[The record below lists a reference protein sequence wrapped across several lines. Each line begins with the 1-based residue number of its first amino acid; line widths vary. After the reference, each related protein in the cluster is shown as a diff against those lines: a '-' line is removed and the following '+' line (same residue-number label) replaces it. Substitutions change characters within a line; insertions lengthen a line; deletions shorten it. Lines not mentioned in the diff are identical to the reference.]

1 MGRFRTHVFWLVWYI
16 WRVDCCDDTDTATI
30 NHIYCPIFHF
40 HLIRINKCGSNV
52 LYALFGIAYFCN
64 VSEAAT
70 IWSVLLLIHVGY
82 FFLSSVDTHALST
95 FLMNFQH
102 KAIMYSR
109 RRTEWR
115 KTQHA
120 LTAGAYSGNNR
131 MGVLVINIIRTP
143 FLFYMTH
150 RDYNKT
156 LPTNKWRLNNTHASL
171 QINNSCSGGKEIK
184 THTHTPF
191 YDVWQDRAS
200 AMCLKVWQWCQQR
213 INNSPSLFHSQ
224 PCK

>member
-1 MGRFRTHVFWLVWYI
+1 MYYMLCLVSLIFAMYRRCYHFDPFCCSCMSDTFFSLFLHCRHTH
-16 WRVDCCDDTDTATI
+16 
-30 NHIYCPIFHF
+30 
-40 HLIRINKCGSNV
+40 
-52 LYALFGIAYFCN
+52 
-64 VSEAAT
+64 
-70 IWSVLLLIHVGY
+70 
-82 FFLSSVDTHALST
+82 THALST

-156 LPTNKWRLNNTHASL
+156 LPTNKRRLNNTHASL

-200 AMCLKVWQWCQQR
+200 AMCLKV
-213 INNSPSLFHSQ
+213 
-224 PCK
+224 